1 LRTSIRNAT
10 QPLIKL
16 LILLAVGYSSIL
28 LLIWLFG
35 DRLIYFPNYPG
46 RLSGDW
52 HPEGLPIQETW
63 LRTVD
68 GVKLYS
74 WWIPA
79 EGAQFTFLVFH
90 GNAAN
95 IANRTD
101 LYRFLRNLPANVLAV
116 EYRGYGRSEGQP
128 SEAGLYRDAV
138 AAWEY
143 AVHNLGISPNH
154 IIAFGASLGTAIAVN
169 LAANREVAGVA
180 LVAPFAS
187 SRAVARRVYPFLPGA
202 GSVVRSKFDTA
213 AKLTSVRAPIFIAH
227 CTGDPVLPFALG
239 EEVYRLAHE
248 PKVFLR
254 VEGACH
260 EEAFLTA
267 PADYRSKLLS
277 FLRQIETGT

>member
-1 LRTSIRNAT
+1 LSLSVWKAL

-16 LILLAVGYSSIL
+16 LIPLAVAYLAIL
-28 LLIWLFG
+28 LLVWLFG

-46 RLSGDW
+46 RMSGDW
-52 HPEGLPIQETW
+52 QPGGLAVQDVW
-63 LRTVD
+63 LRTGD
-68 GVKLYS
+68 GVKLHS

-95 IANRTD
+95 IAYRTD
-101 LYRFLRNLPANVLAV
+101 LYHFLRDLPANVLAV

-128 SEAGLYRDAV
+128 DENGLYQDAA

-143 AVHNLGISPNH
+143 AVHSRGISPKQ
-154 IIAFGASLGTAIAVN
+154 IIAFGASLGTAVAVD
-169 LAANREVAGVA
+169 LAAKRDVAGVV

-187 SRAVARRVYPFLPGA
+187 SKAVARRVYPFLPGA

-213 AKLTSVRAPIFIAH
+213 AKLTQVRAPIFIAH
-227 CTGDPVLPFALG
+227 CTEDPVLPFALG

-248 PKVFLR
+248 PKAFLP
-254 VEGACH
+254 VQGSCH
-260 EEAFLTA
+260 EEALVME
-267 PADYRSKLLS
+267 PAANRVQLLA

>member
-1 LRTSIRNAT
+1 M

-16 LILLAVGYSSIL
+16 LILLVIAYAAIL
-28 LLIWLFG
+28 LLVWLFG

-52 HPEGLPIQETW
+52 HPEGLPIQEAW
-63 LRTVD
+63 LRTAD
-68 GVKLYS
+68 GVKLHS

-79 EGAQFTFLVFH
+79 EGEQFTFLVFH

-95 IANRTD
+95 IANRAD

-128 SEAGLYRDAV
+128 SEAGIYQDAV

-143 AVHNLGISPNH
+143 AVHNFGISPNQL
-154 IIAFGASLGTAIAVN
+154 IAFGASMGTAVAVD
-169 LAANREVAGVA
+169 LAANRDVAGVV

-187 SRAVARRVYPFLPGA
+187 SKAVARRVYPFLPGS
-202 GSVVRSKFDTA
+202 GFVVPSRFDTG
-213 AKLTSVRAPIFIAH
+213 AKLTHVRAPIFIAH

-239 EEVYRLAHE
+239 EEVYRLAPK

-254 VEGACH
+254 VEGSCH
-260 EEAFLTA
+260 EEALLMEPVA
-267 PADYRSKLLS
+267 YRDQLLS

>member
-1 LRTSIRNAT
+1 M

-16 LILLAVGYSSIL
+16 LIPLAIAYSAML
-28 LLIWLFG
+28 PLVWLFG
-35 DRLIYFPNYPG
+35 DRLIFFPNYPG

-52 HPEGLPIQETW
+52 QPEGLAVQDVW
-63 LRTVD
+63 LQTSD
-68 GVKLYS
+68 GIKLHA

-95 IANRTD
+95 IANRAD
-101 LYRFLRNLPANVLAV
+101 LYRFLCNLPANVLAV
-116 EYRGYGRSEGQP
+116 EYRGYGRSEGRP
-128 SEAGLYRDAV
+128 SEKGLYRDAA

-143 AVHNLGISPNH
+143 AVHSRGIAPTQ
-154 IIAFGASLGTAIAVN
+154 IISFGASLGTAVAVD
-169 LAANREVAGVA
+169 LAAKRDVAGVV

-187 SRAVARRVYPFLPGA
+187 SKAVARRVYPFLPGA
-202 GSVVRSKFDTA
+202 GFVVRSKFDTA
-213 AKLTSVRAPIFIAH
+213 AKLTHVRAPILIAH

-239 EEVYRLAHE
+239 EEVYRLAPE

-254 VEGACH
+254 VAGSCH
-260 EEAFLTA
+260 EEALLTE
-267 PADYRSKLLS
+267 PAAYRAQLFS